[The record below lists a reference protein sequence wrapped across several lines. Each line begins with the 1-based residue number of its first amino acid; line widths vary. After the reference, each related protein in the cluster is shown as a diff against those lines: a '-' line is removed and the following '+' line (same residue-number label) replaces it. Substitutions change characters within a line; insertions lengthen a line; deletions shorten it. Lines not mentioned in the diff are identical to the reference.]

1 MAVYMFSTMLD
12 GRARLRSLVRP
23 AAPPVPRA
31 AAWSLA
37 ELSGRLCE
45 LSGGA
50 ALTFAFRLI
59 DESQRAGEPAAWIGA
74 ATSCF
79 FPPDAADGGVDLEAL
94 VVVRAPDAAAVARA
108 ADHLARSGAFGV
120 LVLDLDGPVPP
131 ALLSRLLGLAQ
142 KHEVAIVLLTDVPLG
157 SLVSL
162 RAEGLAH
169 RRSGGVVECELR
181 VVKDKR
187 RAPGWTLLEVCRG
200 PAGLR

>member
-1 MAVYMFSTMLD
+1 MFSMS
-12 GRARLRSLVRP
+12 RARVLSLVVRP
-23 AAPPVPRA
+23 APPPARRE

-50 ALTFAFRLI
+50 AVTFAFHLI
-59 DESQRAGEPAAWIGA
+59 NESQRAGEPAAWIGTPA
-74 ATSCF
+74 SCF
-79 FPPDAADGGVDLEAL
+79 FPPDAAGGGVDLEAL
-94 VVVRAPDAAAVARA
+94 VVVRAPDSQRVARA
-108 ADHLARSGAFGV
+108 ADQLARSGAFAV

-142 KHEVAIVLLTDVPLG
+142 KHEVAIAMLSEQPLG

-162 RAEGLAH
+162 RAETQS
-169 RRSGGVVECELR
+169 RRRAGGTVTCELR
-181 VVKDKR
+181 VIKDKR
-187 RAPGWTLLEVCRG
+187 RAPGWTVEEVCRG